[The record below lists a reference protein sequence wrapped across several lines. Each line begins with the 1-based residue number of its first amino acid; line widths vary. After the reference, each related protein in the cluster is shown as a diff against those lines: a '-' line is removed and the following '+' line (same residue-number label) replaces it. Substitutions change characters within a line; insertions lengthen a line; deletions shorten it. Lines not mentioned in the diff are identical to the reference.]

1 MKMPPIPAALQR
13 NILERW
19 AADLA
24 RKLDPPVDPTLAL
37 EAVDY
42 AFDSTLTYSEN
53 KTAVEE
59 ELAHRG
65 IFGEA
70 PSPETPEWARVEE
83 LPPYRPPEALKK
95 ELEEVK
101 SERERLVRELRKIK
115 SKFER
120 FKELSEEEKLR
131 LAAEARDLE
140 ESLKT
145 VVGEIPPEYLDE
157 LKAVFLKLKDATEEK
172 FWDWYG
178 MYRDEVKEKHKVAV
192 AATFEGSMHDF
203 LVGKPKP
210 APPKP
215 VVPEK
220 PKPKFEVGEKAFHPD
235 LKEVTIRAQ
244 RWNEL
249 LRRWDYVVESRRKT
263 ALVSEAELI
272 KLPPLPPAPPKP
284 PRVPRVP
291 RVPVAPPRPIEEI
304 AVSPITGKP
313 LERVIHVRVITPE
326 ISQEPIPWPEMTE
339 EQRRRY
345 EFKNQVPTREV
356 TIERIEM
363 VEVPSGMLFFF
374 DRADG
379 RYYEVVDYTLMPISY
394 DKIIERVRRVL
405 RPIIPRRGP
414 AAPLSILREAQLHV
428 REVETDPE
436 FQKYVLEEVGL
447 EWATYLRQ
455 DAWTKKAIRDE
466 FIKAKGPM

>member
-1 MKMPPIPAALQR
+1 MPAIPAALQR

-24 RKLDPPVDPTLAL
+24 RKLEPPVDPTLTL

-53 KTAVEE
+53 KKAVEE

-70 PSPETPEWARVEE
+70 PRPESPEWAQVEE
-83 LPPYRPPEALKK
+83 LPPYRPPTELKR
-95 ELEEVK
+95 ELEQVK
-101 SERERLVRELRKIK
+101 SERELLTRELRKIK

-120 FKELSEEEKLR
+120 FKELSQEEKIR

-140 ESLKT
+140 ERLKT
-145 VVGEIPPEYLDE
+145 VVGEVPPEYMDE
-157 LKAVFLKLKDATEEK
+157 LKQVFLKLAAATEEK

-178 MYRDEVKEKHKVAV
+178 LYRDEVKEKHKVAV
-192 AATFEGSMHDF
+192 PATFEGSMRDF
-203 LVGKPKP
+203 LTGKPRP

-220 PKPKFEVGEKAFHPD
+220 PKPKFEVGEKAFHSD

-244 RWNEL
+244 QWSEL
-249 LRRWDYVVESRRKT
+249 MRRWDYVAEGRRKT
-263 ALVSEAELI
+263 LMVQEAELI
-272 KLPPLPPAPPKP
+272 KMPELPRAPP
-284 PRVPRVP
+284 RAAVPRVP
-291 RVPVAPPRPIEEI
+291 RARVPAAPPRPIEEI

-313 LERVIHVRVITPE
+313 LDRLIHIRVITPE
-326 ISQEPIPWPEMTE
+326 INHEPIPWQEMTS
-339 EQRRRY
+339 EQRRHA
-345 EFKNQVPTREV
+345 EIHPEHAPTKEITV
-356 TIERIEM
+356 ERVEM

-379 RYYEVVDYTLMPISY
+379 RYYEVVDYTLTPISY
-394 DKIIERVRRVL
+394 DKIVERVRRVM
-405 RPIIPRRGP
+405 RPIVPRRGP
-414 AAPLSILREAQLHV
+414 TAPLGILKEAQLHV
-428 REVETDPE
+428 RNVETDPE
-436 FQKYVLEEVGL
+436 FQKYVGEEVGL
-447 EWATYLRQ
+447 DWQVYLRQ
-455 DAWTKKAIRDE
+455 DAWTKKAIREE
-466 FIKAKGPM
+466 FIKARGPM